1 MDTKIAFFALDVSKA
16 ILDYDVDKHRSYGD
30 YDASA
35 IKEDIL
41 NIVLCSIGDCFDVE
55 NNYNCYKENESCIK

>member
-16 ILDYDVDKHRSYGD
+16 ILDYDVDKHRSYCD
-30 YDASA
+30 YDAAA

-55 NNYNCYKENESCIK
+55 K